1 VVRLLDVLFQHL
13 RVLVAC
19 TLAVTLVVATGAFWL
34 DGSRVIT
41 ARIRVEPASFVSDAL
56 PDLFPVSES
65 PARAVADLIGQLVQ
79 TDSFSRGV
87 VTARGVRGDGLA
99 DDLRRHLRVRADSPS
114 VLGLDYV
121 TLQPDGGVAIL
132 GAVLVALAQAVQSV
146 EVERASAVLRASRGA
161 LGRAHQ
167 DQQRSIDEAN
177 RYAYGFDQTGEALSR
192 DPVYWRLLA
201 AVQAATDRYQAVS
214 TLLDQASV
222 ASQAALHAR
231 MQAFAVVDPPRA
243 QPGKR
248 ATSAARYGLLA
259 MMGTSALG
267 ILVVYLIAVVDPRL
281 RSAGDLR
288 RHLSTCLLVSAARTD
303 PDSLA
308 GAATQPPRCVWAVAI
323 AEVLANRPDR
333 GGVIAVVGHGRDE
346 GRSTVAAGLAAALA
360 EHAGGRVLLMDLDL
374 ERSVQ
379 AARWGMPAAPG
390 VVDCLQSPGRLAEVA
405 RSIRA
410 RLWLVPAGVGGRPAS
425 AGLLRDVTDS
435 GLLAACRSAFT
446 WTVVDLPPILEA
458 PDVVSL
464 AARVDDCVVVGRY
477 RRTRV
482 DAVARSAALLSR
494 PVLGCVMTDH
504 GSSIP
509 AWAMR
514 LLGVR

>member
-1 VVRLLDVLFQHL
+1 
-13 RVLVAC
+13 
-19 TLAVTLVVATGAFWL
+19 
-34 DGSRVIT
+34 VIT

-65 PARAVADLIGQLVQ
+65 PARAVADIIGQLVQ
-79 TDSFSRGV
+79 TDAFSQGV
-87 VTARGVRGDGLA
+87 VTAHGIRGVGLA
-99 DDLRRHLRVRADSPS
+99 DDLRTHLRVRADSPS

-121 TLQPDGGVAIL
+121 TGQPDGGVATL

-146 EVERASAVLRASRGA
+146 EVERASAVLRASTGA
-161 LGRAHQ
+161 LGRAHE

-177 RYAYGFDQTGEALSR
+177 RYAYGFAQTGEALSR
-192 DPVYWRLLA
+192 DPAYRRLLA
-201 AVQAATDRYQAVS
+201 AVQAATDHYQAVS

-222 ASQAALHAR
+222 ASHAAPHAR
-231 MQAFAVVDPPRA
+231 LQAFAVVDPPRA
-243 QPGKR
+243 RPGTR
-248 ATSAARYGLLA
+248 ATSAVRYGLLA

-267 ILVVYLIAVVDPRL
+267 ILAVYLIAIVDPRL
-281 RSAGDLR
+281 RSTGDLR
-288 RHLSTCLLVSAARTD
+288 RHLPDCLLVSAPPTD
-303 PDSLA
+303 RDSPA
-308 GAATQPPRCVWAVAI
+308 GAATGRPPGVWAVSI
-323 AEVLANRPDR
+323 AELLANRPDR

-346 GRSTVAAGLAAALA
+346 GRSSVAAGLAAALA

-379 AARWGMPAAPG
+379 AAMWGMPAAPG
-390 VVDCLQSPGRLAEVA
+390 VVDCLESSGRLAEAA
-405 RSIRA
+405 RSVRG
-410 RLWLVPAGVGGRPAS
+410 RLWLVPSGGGGRPAS
-425 AGLLRDVTDS
+425 AGLLRMVTDG

-458 PDVVSL
+458 PDVVPL
-464 AARVDDCVVVGRY
+464 AARVDHCVVVGRY

-482 DAVARSAALLSR
+482 DAVARSVALLSR

-504 GSSIP
+504 RPSIP